1 MSSDVDRD
9 SVPESFPPPVVAR
22 APLRRPRGGRTSRR
36 WLVPVLFV
44 ATCLTTA
51 YCGAF
56 LGPANEPAFDF
67 FARWL
72 GSGFWSNL
80 LGILVSGLPYATTAM
95 AFFLAHEMGHYVAC
109 RVHRLDASL
118 PYFIP
123 APTLFG
129 TLGAV
134 IRIRSPFRSRAVL
147 FDVGVAGPLAGLV
160 VALPAVVWG
169 ILTAEVVDAAASGP
183 GLYFGDSLLTVVLQ
197 HLLRPETIG
206 RELLIGPVYVAGWL
220 GLLATGMNLCPA
232 GQLDGGHILYALSP
246 RWHGPISLA
255 TGIFFVTMVV
265 TRFVL
270 YREWSAWI
278 VWALIVLLL
287 CRRHPPVG
295 RAEHSLGPLRTAL
308 AVLAFAFFVLVFM
321 PNPLQQ
327 ILP

>member
-1 MSSDVDRD
+1 MSSDFDRD
-9 SVPESFPPPVVAR
+9 SVPERLPPLVPPR
-22 APLRRPRGGRTSRR
+22 ASVSPPTGSRASRR
-36 WLVPVLFV
+36 WLAPGLFL
-44 ATCLTTA
+44 ATCCSTTF
-51 YCGAF
+51 CGAF
-56 LGPANEPAFDF
+56 LGPANEPAFEI
-67 FARWL
+67 FARWF

-80 LGILVSGLPYATTAM
+80 LGTLVSGLPYAMAAM

-134 IRIRSPFRSRAVL
+134 IRIRSPFRSRTAL
-147 FDVGVAGPLAGLV
+147 FDVGIAGPLAGLV

-169 ILTAEVVDAAASGP
+169 ILAAEVVDSGGSGP
-183 GLYFGDSLLTVVLQ
+183 GLYFGDSLLTLLLQ

-232 GQLDGGHILYALSP
+232 GQLDGGHILYAVSP

-255 TGIFFVTMVV
+255 TGIFFVTLVV

-295 RAEHSLGPLRTAL
+295 RAEQSLDPVRSAL
-308 AVLAFAFFVLVFM
+308 AIVAFAFFVLVFM